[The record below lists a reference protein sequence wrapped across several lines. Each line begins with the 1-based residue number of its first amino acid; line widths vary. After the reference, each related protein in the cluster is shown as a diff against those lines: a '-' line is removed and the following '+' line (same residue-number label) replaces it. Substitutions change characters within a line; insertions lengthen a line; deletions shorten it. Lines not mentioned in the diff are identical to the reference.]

1 MRSASSRDGALRK
14 RERGNCG
21 RSLDGALSFRVARTK
36 LMLVLWTARSSLI
49 QASLQRSR

>member
-21 RSLDGALSFRVARTK
+21 RSRDDALSFRIAGTK
-36 LMLVLWTARSSLI
+36 LIPVRWKARSSLL
-49 QASLQRSR
+49 QASMQRSR